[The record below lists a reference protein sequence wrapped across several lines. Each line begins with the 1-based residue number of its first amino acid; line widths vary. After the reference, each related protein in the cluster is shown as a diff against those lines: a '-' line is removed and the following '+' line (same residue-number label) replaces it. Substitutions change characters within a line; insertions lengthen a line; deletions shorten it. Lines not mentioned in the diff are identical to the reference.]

1 MPALKNPRHERFA
14 QLIFEGITNG
24 EAKPYYQQ
32 RAYLA
37 VGYTPKDVGK
47 RNGSAQAASSRLLS
61 RVMQRVR
68 ELQAQAAKHTH
79 ESADKIVRELNEV
92 LTEARADKAHSAAVS
107 AIATKAK
114 ILNISAEQSNQQ
126 INFATAHSKR
136 DIGER
141 LLQAVG
147 YREPDDVSIQQAI
160 ALNDRFVSDLEELAR
175 QAQGLTL
182 EQLEEQDERW
192 R

>member
-32 RAYLA
+32 RAYRA

-68 ELQAQAAKHTH
+68 ELQAQAAEQTG

-114 ILNISAEQSNQQ
+114 ILNIGEQQQ
-126 INFATAHSKR
+126 RQQLDYNACQSLHE
-136 DIGER
+136 IGEK
-141 LLQAVG
+141 LLQSIG
-147 YREPDDVSIQQAI
+147 FTSPDDVSIAQALE
-160 ALNDRFVSDLEELAR
+160 LNNTFISGLERIRAER
-175 QAQGLTL
+175 
-182 EQLEEQDERW
+182 EQLTIEHQP
-192 R
+192 